1 MEEIDQLRHYLRSD
15 NLRAMLVL
23 SEIERVGLNFEIDSS
38 QTTPERKAEAT
49 ARRDAVMIEW
59 ARRIT
64 ELQELENFLGVSPD

>member
-1 MEEIDQLRHYLRSD
+1 MEEIDQLRHYLRLD